1 MTEDTTPRGPLGDAR
16 PDGAERAPTPGGQP
30 QEKVEDRENVG
41 TVKPEDYPLGDRAS
55 ADTAGLNRGHRRS
68 TGSGPVSGSGA
79 GAGGKGNPE
88 DYDSDPQGGGG
99 KAGVRTD
106 NGPKDGADAPVGGS
120 R

>member
-16 PDGAERAPTPGGQP
+16 PDGAERAPTPGGQK
-30 QEKVEDRENVG
+30 QEDVEDRENVS
-41 TVKPEDYPLGDRAS
+41 TVTPEDYPLDQRAS
-55 ADTAGLNRGHRRS
+55 ADTAGLNRGRRRS
-68 TGSGPVSGSGA
+68 KGSGPVSGSGA

-99 KAGVRTD
+99 DAAVGTD
-106 NGPKDGADAPVGGS
+106 NGPKTGADAPVGGS